1 MIYMKSFIHADWLR
15 ACQLILNSVKTW
27 NFLSAESWDW
37 VQNLK
42 LNWLTGKS
50 RKRNSQMANQIFCF
64 QIKRTPWMAQFFPNC
79 LTRVVSSAQPS
90 RNFFINHHGEFF
102 SCILLTGSYGALRA
116 RAILLVF
123 EQIYSCLFI
132 PNCTRNH
139 VITYTK
145 RKRNQAR
152 SDWFSVT

>member
-1 MIYMKSFIHADWLR
+1 
-15 ACQLILNSVKTW
+15 
-27 NFLSAESWDW
+27 
-37 VQNLK
+37 
-42 LNWLTGKS
+42 
-50 RKRNSQMANQIFCF
+50 MANQIFCF

-79 LTRVVSSAQPS
+79 VIRVVSSGQPS

-116 RAILLVF
+116 RAILLIF

-139 VITYTK
+139 VPIRRENVIKLVPIDFHK
-145 RKRNQAR
+145 RLSLPAERHLGELVAFPGFHNKFKDLVRCKK
-152 SDWFSVT
+152 V